1 MTEQTTHF
9 GPRYRTLDDIRLR
22 KAQLLTDI
30 TKDSNRIA
38 GLWNELMHK
47 PKDKNSPTQRFSGV
61 LSTGAGVLDGLILSW
76 SSIACLVVSILL
88 VFLIRDLAFSKRKR
102 INR

>member
-102 INR
+102 IK